1 MLTAT
6 QIKEKYNIDE
16 VLSISNLTVNN
27 SLFSL
32 YFNSED
38 GINYTA
44 LTDGDIEHMETWMLK
59 HPSQFDPF
67 LKDCSLAKRFTFK
80 LENANLLLLEKK
92 KKEEVIKRLYINE
105 DKIDIISISS
115 IYKISIGKKE
125 NIKIRKLKK

>member
-16 VLSISNLTVNN
+16 VLPISNLAVNN

-38 GINYTA
+38 EINYTA

-92 KKEEVIKRLYINE
+92 KKGEVIKRLYINE

>member
-59 HPSQFDPF
+59 HPSRFDPF
-67 LKDCSLAKRFTFK
+67 LKDCSLAKRFIFK

>member
-67 LKDCSLAKRFTFK
+67 LKDCSLAKRFIFK

>member
-67 LKDCSLAKRFTFK
+67 LKDWSLAKRFIFK

>member
-38 GINYTA
+38 GVNYTA

>member
-1 MLTAT
+1 M
-6 QIKEKYNIDE
+6 
-16 VLSISNLTVNN
+16 SISNLTVNN

-67 LKDCSLAKRFTFK
+67 LKDCSLAKRFIFK